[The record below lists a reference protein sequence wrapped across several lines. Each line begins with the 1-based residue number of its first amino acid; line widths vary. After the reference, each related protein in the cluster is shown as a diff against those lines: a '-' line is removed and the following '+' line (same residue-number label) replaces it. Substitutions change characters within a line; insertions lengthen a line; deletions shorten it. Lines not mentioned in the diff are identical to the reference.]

1 MSDASRARAVLAA
14 LERRWDH
21 LRDRRRGD
29 ETPRHFRI
37 VAYIGHGSA
46 GRVILRG
53 RVLDN
58 PAPAETIE
66 GEAVWAAV
74 RRSAAGF
81 LTRELPGVPLRA
93 RIGAA
98 ETTTETDRDG
108 YFETEL
114 EASDLVAP
122 WTDARVSLAAAY
134 RGIEAAGAVIQVRV
148 AGPQARLGI
157 ISDVDDTILQTGVQ
171 RTWSMVRQTLTG
183 SALTRT
189 PFAGAAEL
197 YRALEGPGNPFFYV
211 SSSPWNLHDFLLG
224 FLDHRGF
231 PAGPLLLRDLVG
243 DGRVGSRGHKLARI
257 EEVLRLHP
265 RLRFVLVGDSGEH
278 DPEIYAEVVRRHPGR
293 IAAVYIREVRLDPE
307 DGRVE
312 QVADSWEHD
321 VPFLLAADS
330 AAVAHHAAGLGLL
343 DAGDVRAVED
353 AVRGGR

>member
-1 MSDASRARAVLAA
+1 MSDASRARALLAT
-14 LERRWDH
+14 LERGWDH
-21 LRDRRRGD
+21 LRDRRRGE
-29 ETPRHFRI
+29 ETPAHFRI

-74 RRSAAGF
+74 RRTAAGF
-81 LTRELPGVPLRA
+81 LTRELPGVPLRL

-98 ETTTETDRDG
+98 ETATATDRDG
-108 YFETEL
+108 YFEAEL

-122 WTDARVSLAAAY
+122 WTDARVSLAAPY
-134 RGIEAAGAVIQVRV
+134 RGIEAAGAVMQVRV
-148 AGPQARLGI
+148 AGPQVRLGI

-211 SSSPWNLHDFLLG
+211 SSSPWNLHDFLLD

-243 DGRVGSRGHKLARI
+243 DGRIGSRGHKLARI

-293 IAAVYIREVRLDPE
+293 IAAVYIREVRMDPE

-312 QVADSWEHD
+312 QVTDGWAHD
-321 VPFLLAADS
+321 VPFVVAADS

-343 DAGDVRAVED
+343 DASEVRAVEA
-353 AVRGGR
+353 AVRGGG